1 MTTTGRL
8 IISDITWRAGA
19 EDLDSCL
26 RIPESGHYV
35 FRFPGNGTMI
45 LAAGPGWSRLHEYA
59 ITESILEIVQAEA
72 ARAGG
77 GSVDEITLVVGE
89 LTTFVDSSIEFYF
102 TEMSRGTAAEGA
114 RLRFQKLEAKA
125 HCSGCGADFR
135 PHNAFF
141 TCPQCRSAV
150 FELRQGQELFIESI
164 EVSEPEGQDT
174 RGD

>member
-1 MTTTGRL
+1 M
-8 IISDITWRAGA
+8 
-19 EDLDSCL
+19 
-26 RIPESGHYV
+26 
-35 FRFPGNGTMI
+35 
-45 LAAGPGWSRLHEYA
+45 HEYA

-102 TEMSRGTAAEGA
+102 TEMARGTAAEGA
-114 RLRFQKLEAKA
+114 TLRFQKIEARA

-141 TCPQCRSAV
+141 TCPECRSAV
-150 FELRQGQELFIESI
+150 FELKQGQELFIESI
-164 EVSEPEGQDT
+164 EVSKAQDT
-174 RGD
+174 DTEGD

>member
-8 IISDITWRAGA
+8 IISNITWEAGA
-19 EDLDSCL
+19 IDLDSCL
-26 RIPESGHYV
+26 RMPGSGQYV
-35 FRFPGNGTMI
+35 FRFPGKVTTVS
-45 LAAGPGWSRLHEYA
+45 LTGPGWSRLHEYA

-72 ARAGG
+72 SRAGAG
-77 GSVDEITLVVGE
+77 CVDEITVVVGE

-141 TCPQCRSAV
+141 SCPQCRSAV

-164 EVSEPEGQDT
+164 EVSRTEEQDT
-174 RGD
+174 RED

>member
-1 MTTTGRL
+1 MHLHG
-8 IISDITWRAGA
+8 
-19 EDLDSCL
+19 
-26 RIPESGHYV
+26 SGQYV
-35 FRFPGNGTMI
+35 FRFPGKGRSD
-45 LAAGPGWSRLHEYA
+45 PPSRSGWSRLHEYA

-72 ARAGG
+72 ARAGA

-114 RLRFQKLEAKA
+114 RLRFQRLEAKA

-150 FELRQGQELFIESI
+150 FELKQGQELFIESI
-164 EVSEPEGQDT
+164 EVSEPDEKDT
-174 RGD
+174 KED